1 MKEATS
7 ISSPNASTR
16 SSPSPE
22 NDSPVFNLLSPSQQL
37 ATQKKVLDELNSH
50 IKRKPK
56 GQRYSDM
63 LKKIALT
70 LFLISPAAYLFVT
83 QFLPIMSTRTVQR
96 SKQKMIGN
104 LKDKLMSL
112 SNINEIIDEYT
123 EDWPDNSEAILA
135 VDACSV
141 TPSLALYSNQT
152 IISFTSKYQIT
163 KEQLE
168 LVSSNN
174 MVFEEWLRMNSH
186 LMIKALFVFQVQPLS
201 PSIEPFYVHVFP
213 SNNGKANEHI
223 LFLLDQIS
231 AKLKEKSI
239 NIIGFASD
247 GDSFISQG
255 HDKNIEKHYV
265 SGLYKS
271 IDLENQIVIS
281 DLLHVLKRSR
291 YHMIKAM
298 TNLITK
304 TQIINFCYLLN
315 LPSMVFK
322 DDLSTKMHDM
332 LQSSIV

>member
-1 MKEATS
+1 MKDATP

-16 SSPSPE
+16 SSPCPE
-22 NDSPVFNLLSPSQQL
+22 SDSPVFNLLSPTQQL
-37 ATQKKVLDELNSH
+37 ATQKKVLNELNSH

-56 GQRYSDM
+56 GRRYSDR

-112 SNINEIIDEYT
+112 SNINEIVDEFT
-123 EDWPDNSEAILA
+123 DDWPNNSEAILA

-152 IISFTSKYQIT
+152 IVSFTSKYQIT
-163 KEQLE
+163 KE
-168 LVSSNN
+168 LVSSNI

-186 LMIKALFVFQVQPLS
+186 LMIKALFVFQVQPIS
-201 PSIEPFYVHVFP
+201 PNIEPFVIHVFP

-231 AKLKEKSI
+231 AKLSEKSI
-239 NIIGFASD
+239 NIIGFALD
-247 GDSFISQG
+247 GDSFISQR
-255 HDKNIEKHYV
+255 HDKNIEKHYA
-265 SGLYKS
+265 SGSYKS
-271 IDLENQIVIS
+271 IDLENPIVIS
-281 DLLHVLKRSR
+281 DPLHVLKHR
-291 YHMIKAM
+291 
-298 TNLITK
+298 
-304 TQIINFCYLLN
+304 LLQPN
-315 LPSMVFK
+315 MQANTFIFK
-322 DDLSTKMHDM
+322 
-332 LQSSIV
+332 